1 MGTLV
6 ADEVERRGH
15 ETVILARSR
24 GIDLTTGTGLDDAL
38 GGADVVVDVSNVSTL
53 KADVSTRFFEGTTR
67 TLLAAEERAGVERH
81 VALSIVGVDR
91 APYDYYAGKRAQ
103 EVAIEAGSVPWT
115 ILRATQFHEFA
126 GQIHAT
132 AKAGPLHLAPKMR
145 TQPVAAREVAS
156 RLVDL
161 AEAPARGGYLE
172 LAGPREESLVD
183 MVRRWARASGHR
195 GWIPGVALPGRFGKA
210 QRDGTLLPGDG
221 AEIGT
226 ETFTAWLQRTTGRE
240 APRRDARVREG

>member
-6 ADEVERRGH
+6 AEELGRRGH
-15 ETVILARSR
+15 ETVVLARSR
-24 GIDLTTGTGLDDAL
+24 GIDLTTGTGLDDAVV
-38 GGADVVVDVSNVSTL
+38 GATVVIDVTNVGTM
-53 KADVSTRFFEGTTR
+53 KADASTRFFEATTR
-67 TLLAAEERAGVERH
+67 TLLTAEQRAGVERH

-91 APYDYYAGKRAQ
+91 APFDYYAGKRAQ
-103 EVAIEAGSVPWT
+103 EVAIEAGSLPWT

-145 TQPVAAREVAS
+145 TQPIAAREVAS

-161 AEAPARGGYLE
+161 AESPARGGYVE

-195 GWIPGVALPGRFGKA
+195 GWVPGVALPGPLGKA

-226 ETFTAWLQRTTGRE
+226 ETFAAWLQRTTGR
-240 APRRDARVREG
+240 